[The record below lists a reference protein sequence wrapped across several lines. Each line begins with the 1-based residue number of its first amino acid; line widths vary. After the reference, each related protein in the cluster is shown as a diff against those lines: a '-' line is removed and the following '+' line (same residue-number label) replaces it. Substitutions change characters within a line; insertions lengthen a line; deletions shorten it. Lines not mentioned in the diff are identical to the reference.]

1 MLWPYC
7 CIVLGR
13 SRKKNVSR
21 RLVLETRNRI
31 SMKAEASAVYLPESP
46 ERLEDINPQAT
57 HGLPCSVL
65 GLLASLV
72 ALLVTRLQRV

>member
-1 MLWPYC
+1 
-7 CIVLGR
+7 
-13 SRKKNVSR
+13 
-21 RLVLETRNRI
+21 
-31 SMKAEASAVYLPESP
+31 MKAEASAVYLPESP